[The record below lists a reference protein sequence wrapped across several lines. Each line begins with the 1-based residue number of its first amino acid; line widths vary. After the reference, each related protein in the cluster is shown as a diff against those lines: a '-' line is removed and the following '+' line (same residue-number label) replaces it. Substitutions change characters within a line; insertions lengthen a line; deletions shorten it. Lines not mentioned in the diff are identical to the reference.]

1 MVRSNVLLP
10 SSSLRCVS
18 LYHSLDGRTPDILG
32 PTCPPR
38 NRQQSV
44 DRLRPSLHPYR
55 SGMARRHRPSASA
68 LRHRVQPQ
76 ASVSALFRTLRGLE
90 LHHSHSARLVV
101 GRVPAGS
108 TTARGISPSG
118 RDRMCAGRDGH
129 RDESSRPP
137 LEPHRSRA
145 PHCRH

>member
-1 MVRSNVLLP
+1 MASSSSGCSPKTRPRSPNSLITLHTRTSLPRPEKHQTALIPDHRSDSMVRSNVLLP

-55 SGMARRHRPSASA
+55 SGM
-68 LRHRVQPQ
+68 
-76 ASVSALFRTLRGLE
+76 
-90 LHHSHSARLVV
+90 
-101 GRVPAGS
+101 
-108 TTARGISPSG
+108 
-118 RDRMCAGRDGH
+118 
-129 RDESSRPP
+129 
-137 LEPHRSRA
+137 
-145 PHCRH
+145 